1 MKQAS
6 FLLTTKSISSI
17 IIPRQKGGGQNMK
30 IHCIDEVA
38 AD

>member
-1 MKQAS
+1 MKQAN
-6 FLLTTKSISSI
+6 FLLTTKSIASI
-17 IIPRQKGGGQNMK
+17 IIARQKGGGQNMK